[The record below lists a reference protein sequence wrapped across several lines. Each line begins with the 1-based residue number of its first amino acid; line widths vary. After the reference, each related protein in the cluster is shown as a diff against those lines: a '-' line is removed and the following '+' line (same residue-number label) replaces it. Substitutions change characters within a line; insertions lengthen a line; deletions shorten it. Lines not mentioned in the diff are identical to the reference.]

1 VCGCARTF
9 VEMPQEKKLVEVGRV
24 VHITTGPCAGEI
36 GAIVDIIDAKR
47 LLVDGPRMPRRE
59 IKLKDMFLTRILLK
73 IEKACSAK
81 TLYAKWEK
89 AAVDMR
95 YKNTDHAKRLEK
107 KAKRAAMT
115 DFEFFKVRTAARTAN
130 KIKANCIKNL
140 KEKYPRA
147 LAKMERSRR
156 IDMGVKLGYRVV
168 KQLTPEEKAVKEA
181 REKIIRANRKLKSSE
196 AYKLKKEKRAA
207 TAAKRKAR
215 LAKKKASPDFKP
227 KKTVPKEKRVSHE
240 NKNPT
245 TPHVSSVK
253 EFRKSN
259 TQALQ
264 ANRMRRCDHRRY
276 HERRCHRMLPCQRRA
291 AGWLTRR
298 RRVWPLPS
306 ATTALPRRRLPR
318 EHPPGDLVPH
328 LLHGGR
334 AGLPTALERG
344 GHLRHPQQDKAH
356 ALSQAGIRAYP
367 LQRFTDIN
375 AL

>member
-1 VCGCARTF
+1 
-9 VEMPQEKKLVEVGRV
+9 V

-227 KKTVPKEKRVSHE
+227 KKTVPKEKRVSHK
-240 NKNPT
+240 NKSPT

-253 EFRKSN
+253 EFRRERDAARKAAATARKSN

-264 ANRMRRCDHRRY
+264 ANRAEIKKAVAAGKKAPHKIASKATRPTRTAVKAT
-276 HERRCHRMLPCQRRA
+276 LKKRA
-291 AGWLTRR
+291 A
-298 RRVWPLPS
+298 
-306 ATTALPRRRLPR
+306 A
-318 EHPPGDLVPH
+318 
-328 LLHGGR
+328 
-334 AGLPTALERG
+334 
-344 GHLRHPQQDKAH
+344 KA
-356 ALSQAGIRAYP
+356 AAA
-367 LQRFTDIN
+367 
-375 AL
+375 AAE